1 MAQRTITSPGV
12 EIRESDLS
20 LTTPANVGTNI
31 YVTGFAQQ
39 GPCDEVLK
47 ITSKQELNQIFGTP
61 TTSAERYL
69 YYTINELLNSPGN
82 VYASRLPYGV
92 GTGDGFGAK
101 YSALAYPVTARD
113 VAGAS
118 PADLTIGGSLSGVYI
133 LGAPVHLELTKSQY
147 LSAIDGTGFDWSAA
161 GSVQRT
167 LTSNFSTTG
176 PITALGK
183 AGLVVLNKSQTTI
196 NNGFEGY
203 YVGAIDNSGINPGS
217 NFDTISSVR
226 SLNVALA
233 TNAPNS
239 QTTLVPD
246 STLTFPTTANFTT
259 GRGNS
264 LSEVMENLTDY
275 DIDNRQFDDYL
286 NIGVFKLRKSLWATA
301 ATKLDYVLS
310 DGIVGS
316 INSRRMQNN
325 PNGGVDQNIFLERV
339 DDSSRNVT
347 LLVNDYVS
355 GRLNGQTGLNAAGE
369 VSKKIRMYSN
379 NLENLAAQGDAG
391 SVYIPAA
398 GTTVTGISSI
408 RLIES
413 VHGHG
418 FHKNES
424 LYPLGAYTNAVVTDK
439 HIGNIPNKIDRALEG
454 IKNDEIY
461 DIDVVVE
468 GGLGTIWSTAC
479 AANTAYYDE
488 FSSTSAI
495 TLAVNGLRTS
505 GTPNAAGLSLRNDYS
520 TIFNKFEQFVMP
532 PYLGGSRGDCIFV
545 ADPIRQI
552 FVTGANTKIL
562 DNKDNNFQTSVYW
575 PIRHQFENE
584 NTSYAAVYGNW
595 AQVYDGYSGQQV
607 WVPFS
612 GFAGAAMAR
621 TDAVD
626 FPWYAP
632 AGFSRGL
639 VPFSND
645 LAVNPNQKQRDELY
659 KANINPVAAFPGQ
672 GQVIF
677 GQKTLNKKPSAFDR
691 INVRRLFL
699 ALERPVKK
707 ASRFFVFE
715 QNSEFTR
722 TRVVNTLTPVFERA
736 KNNEGLYDYL
746 IVCDERNN
754 TPTVIDANELVVDIY
769 IKPTRAAEYILVN
782 FYATRTDA
790 NFEELI

>member
-1 MAQRTITSPGV
+1 MARPIITSPGV

-31 YVTGFAQQ
+31 YITGFAQQ

-61 TTSAERYL
+61 TTSAERYF
-69 YYTINELLNSPGN
+69 YYTINELLNSPSN

-118 PADLTIGGSLSGVYI
+118 PADLSIGGSLSGAYF
-133 LGAPVHLELTKSQY
+133 LGAPTHIELSKTEY

-161 GSVQRT
+161 GSTAHT
-167 LTSNFSTTG
+167 LTGALAGKGAIGN
-176 PITALGK
+176 LGK
-183 AGLVVLNKSQTTI
+183 AGLIILNKSQTTI

-203 YVGAIDNSGINPGS
+203 YIGAIDNSSINPAS
-217 NFDTISSVR
+217 NFEGVRSVR
-226 SLNVALA
+226 SLNVALD
-233 TNAPNS
+233 TNAPLT
-239 QTTLVPD
+239 QTTIVPD
-246 STLTFPTTANFTT
+246 STLTFPITANYKT

-264 LSEVMENLTDY
+264 ISEVMENLTDY

-286 NIGVFKLRKSLWATA
+286 NIGVFKLRKSIWSTA

-316 INSRRMQNN
+316 VNSRRMQNN

-339 DDSSRNVT
+339 DENSRNVT
-347 LLVNDYVS
+347 LLVNDFVS

-369 VSKKIRMYSN
+369 VSKKIRMYSTD
-379 NLENLAAQGDAG
+379 LEALTAGYTAAEY
-391 SVYIPAA
+391 VPAA
-398 GTTVTGISSI
+398 GTTAGALTSLAVVGGGAGTGF
-408 RLIES
+408 R
-413 VHGHG
+413 
-418 FHKNES
+418 KNDS
-424 LYPLGAYTNAVVTDK
+424 LYPLGTYTNEVVTSK

-468 GGLGTIWSTAC
+468 GGLGTIWSIAS

-488 FSSTSAI
+488 FDSSSAI
-495 TLAVNGLRTS
+495 TAAVNGLRTS
-505 GTPNAAGLSLRNDYS
+505 NAIAGTGLALRNDYS
-520 TIFNKFEQFVMP
+520 TIFNKFEQFVKP
-532 PYLGGSRGDCIFV
+532 PYLGGSRGDCIFI

-552 FVTGANTKIL
+552 FITGANTKVL
-562 DNKDNNFQTSVYW
+562 DNKDNNFQTSIYW
-575 PIRHQFENE
+575 PIKHQFANE

-626 FPWYAP
+626 FPWFAP

-639 VPFSND
+639 LPFSND
-645 LAVNPNQKQRDELY
+645 IAVNPNQKQRDELY

-769 IKPTRAAEYILVN
+769 LKPTRTAEYILVN

>member
-61 TTSAERYL
+61 TTSAERYF

-113 VAGAS
+113 VAGAA
-118 PADLTIGGSLSGVYI
+118 PTDLTIGGSLSGVYF
-133 LGAPVHLELTKSQY
+133 LGAPTHIELSKTEY
-147 LSAIDGTGFDWSAA
+147 LSAIDGTGFDWSAV
-161 GSVQRT
+161 GSTAHT
-167 LTSNFSTTG
+167 LTG
-176 PITALGK
+176 ALAGK
-183 AGLVVLNKSQTTI
+183 GSIGNLGRAGLIVLNKSQTTI

-203 YVGAIDNSGINPGS
+203 YIGAIDNSSINPAS
-217 NFDTISSVR
+217 NFEGVRGVR
-226 SLNVALA
+226 SLNVALN
-233 TNAPNS
+233 TNAPLT
-239 QTTLVPD
+239 QTTIVPEA
-246 STLTFPTTANFTT
+246 TLTFPITANYKT

-264 LSEVMENLTDY
+264 ISEVMENLTDY

-286 NIGVFKLRKSLWATA
+286 NIGVFKLRKSLWANA

-316 INSRRMQNN
+316 VNSRRMQNN

-339 DDSSRNVT
+339 DDSSRNAT

-369 VSKKIRMYSN
+369 VSKKIRMYSTD
-379 NLENLAAQGDAG
+379 LEALTAG
-391 SVYIPAA
+391 YTAVEYVPAA
-398 GTTVTGISSI
+398 GTTAGALTSLAVVGGGAGTGF
-408 RLIES
+408 R
-413 VHGHG
+413 
-418 FHKNES
+418 KNDS
-424 LYPLGAYTNAVVTDK
+424 LYPLGAYSNEVVTDK

-461 DIDVVVE
+461 DVDVVVE

-488 FSSTSAI
+488 FASSSAI
-495 TLAVNGLRTS
+495 TVAVNGLRTS
-505 GTPNAAGLSLRNDYS
+505 SAIAGTALTLRNDYS
-520 TIFNKFEQFVMP
+520 TIFNKFEQFVKP

-562 DNKDNNFQTSVYW
+562 DNKDNNFQTSIYW
-575 PIRHQFENE
+575 PIRHQFANE

>member
-61 TTSAERYL
+61 TTSAERYF
-69 YYTINELLNSPGN
+69 YYTINELLNSPSN

-118 PADLTIGGSLSGVYI
+118 PADLSIGGSLSGAYF
-133 LGAPVHLELTKSQY
+133 LGAPTHIELSKTEY

-161 GSVQRT
+161 GSTAHT
-167 LTSNFSTTG
+167 LTGALAGKGAIGN
-176 PITALGK
+176 LGK
-183 AGLVVLNKSQTTI
+183 AGLIILNKSQTTI

-203 YVGAIDNSGINPGS
+203 YIGAIDNSSINPAS
-217 NFDTISSVR
+217 NFEGVRSVR
-226 SLNVALA
+226 SLNVALD
-233 TNAPNS
+233 TNAPLT
-239 QTTLVPD
+239 QTTIVPD
-246 STLTFPTTANFTT
+246 STLTFPITANYKT

-264 LSEVMENLTDY
+264 ISEVMENLTDY

-286 NIGVFKLRKSLWATA
+286 NIGVFKLRKSIWSTA

-316 INSRRMQNN
+316 VNSRRMQNN

-339 DDSSRNVT
+339 DENSRNVT
-347 LLVNDYVS
+347 LLVNDFVS

-369 VSKKIRMYSN
+369 VSKKIRMYSTD
-379 NLENLAAQGDAG
+379 LEALTAGYTAAEY
-391 SVYIPAA
+391 VPAA
-398 GTTVTGISSI
+398 GTTAGALTSLAVVGGGTGF
-408 RLIES
+408 R
-413 VHGHG
+413 
-418 FHKNES
+418 KNDS
-424 LYPLGAYTNAVVTDK
+424 LYPLGTYTNEVVTSK

-468 GGLGTIWSTAC
+468 GGLGTIWSIAS

-488 FSSTSAI
+488 FDSSSAI
-495 TLAVNGLRTS
+495 TAAVNGLRTS
-505 GTPNAAGLSLRNDYS
+505 NAIAGTGLALRNDYS
-520 TIFNKFEQFVMP
+520 TIFNKFEQFVKP
-532 PYLGGSRGDCIFV
+532 PYLGGSRGDCIFI

-552 FVTGANTKIL
+552 LVTGANTKVL
-562 DNKDNNFQTSVYW
+562 DNKDNNFQTSIYW
-575 PIRHQFENE
+575 PIRHQFANE

-595 AQVYDGYSGQQV
+595 AQVFDGYSGQQV

-639 VPFSND
+639 LPFSND

-754 TPTVIDANELVVDIY
+754 TPTVIDANELIVDIY

>member
-1 MAQRTITSPGV
+1 MARPIITSPGV

-31 YVTGFAQQ
+31 YITGFAQQ

-61 TTSAERYL
+61 TTSAERYF

-118 PADLTIGGSLSGVYI
+118 PADLSIGGSLSGAYF
-133 LGAPVHLELTKSQY
+133 LGAPTHIELSKTEY

-161 GSVQRT
+161 GSTAHT
-167 LTSNFSTTG
+167 LTGALAGKGAIGN
-176 PITALGK
+176 LGK
-183 AGLVVLNKSQTTI
+183 AGLIILNKSQTTI

-203 YVGAIDNSGINPGS
+203 YIGAIDNSSINPAS
-217 NFDTISSVR
+217 NFEGVRSVR
-226 SLNVALA
+226 SLNVALD
-233 TNAPNS
+233 TNAPLT
-239 QTTLVPD
+239 QTTIVPD
-246 STLTFPTTANFTT
+246 STLTFPITANYKT

-264 LSEVMENLTDY
+264 ISEVMENLTDY

-286 NIGVFKLRKSLWATA
+286 NIGVFKLRKSIWSTA

-316 INSRRMQNN
+316 VNSRRMQNN

-339 DDSSRNVT
+339 DENSRNVT
-347 LLVNDYVS
+347 LLVNDFVS

-369 VSKKIRMYSN
+369 VSKKIRMYSTD
-379 NLENLAAQGDAG
+379 LEALTAGYTAAEY
-391 SVYIPAA
+391 VPAA
-398 GTTVTGISSI
+398 GTTAGALTSLAVVGGGAGTGF
-408 RLIES
+408 R
-413 VHGHG
+413 
-418 FHKNES
+418 KNDS
-424 LYPLGAYTNAVVTDK
+424 LYPLGTYTNEVVTSK

-468 GGLGTIWSTAC
+468 GGLGTIWSIAS

-488 FSSTSAI
+488 FDSSSAI
-495 TLAVNGLRTS
+495 TAAVNGLRTS
-505 GTPNAAGLSLRNDYS
+505 GTITGTGLALRNDYS
-520 TIFNKFEQFVMP
+520 TIFNKFEQFVKP
-532 PYLGGSRGDCIFV
+532 PYLGGSRGDCIFI

-552 FVTGANTKIL
+552 FITGANTKVL
-562 DNKDNNFQTSVYW
+562 DNKDNNFQTSIYW
-575 PIRHQFENE
+575 PIKHQFANE

-626 FPWYAP
+626 FPWFAP

-639 VPFSND
+639 LPFSND
-645 LAVNPNQKQRDELY
+645 IAVNPNQKQRDELY

-769 IKPTRAAEYILVN
+769 LKPTRTAEYILVN

>member
-31 YVTGFAQQ
+31 YITGFAQQ

-61 TTSAERYL
+61 TTSAERYF

-118 PADLTIGGSLSGVYI
+118 PADLSIGGSLSGAYF
-133 LGAPVHLELTKSQY
+133 LGAPTHIELSKTEY

-161 GSVQRT
+161 GSTAHT
-167 LTSNFSTTG
+167 LTGALAGKGAIGN
-176 PITALGK
+176 LGK
-183 AGLVVLNKSQTTI
+183 AGLIILNKSQTTI

-203 YVGAIDNSGINPGS
+203 YIGAIDNSSINPAS
-217 NFDTISSVR
+217 NFEGVRSVR
-226 SLNVALA
+226 SLNVALD
-233 TNAPNS
+233 TNAPLT
-239 QTTLVPD
+239 QTTIVPD
-246 STLTFPTTANFTT
+246 STLTFPITANYKT

-264 LSEVMENLTDY
+264 ISEVMENLTDY

-286 NIGVFKLRKSLWATA
+286 NIGVFKLRKSIWSTA

-316 INSRRMQNN
+316 VNSRRMQNN

-339 DDSSRNVT
+339 DENSRNVT
-347 LLVNDYVS
+347 LLVNDFVS

-369 VSKKIRMYSN
+369 VSKKIRMYSTD
-379 NLENLAAQGDAG
+379 LEALTAGYTAAEY
-391 SVYIPAA
+391 VPAA
-398 GTTVTGISSI
+398 GTTAGALTSLAVVGGGAGTGF
-408 RLIES
+408 R
-413 VHGHG
+413 
-418 FHKNES
+418 KNDS
-424 LYPLGAYTNAVVTDK
+424 LYPLGTYTNEVVTSK

-468 GGLGTIWSTAC
+468 GGLGTIWSIAS

-488 FSSTSAI
+488 FDSSSAI
-495 TLAVNGLRTS
+495 TAAVNGLRTS
-505 GTPNAAGLSLRNDYS
+505 NAIAGTGLALRNDYS
-520 TIFNKFEQFVMP
+520 TIFNKFEQFVKP
-532 PYLGGSRGDCIFV
+532 PYLGGSRGDCIFI

-552 FVTGANTKIL
+552 FITGANTKVL
-562 DNKDNNFQTSVYW
+562 DNKDNNFQTSIYW
-575 PIRHQFENE
+575 PIKHQFANE

-626 FPWYAP
+626 FPWFAP

-639 VPFSND
+639 LPFSND
-645 LAVNPNQKQRDELY
+645 IAVNPNQKQRDELY

-769 IKPTRAAEYILVN
+769 LKPTRTAEYILVN

>member
-167 LTSNFSTTG
+167 LTSNFSNTG
-176 PITALGK
+176 PITALGT

-286 NIGVFKLRKSLWATA
+286 NIGVFKLRKSIWSTG

-316 INSRRMQNN
+316 VNSRRMQNN

-626 FPWYAP
+626 FPWFAP

-639 VPFSND
+639 LPFSND

-754 TPTVIDANELVVDIY
+754 TPTVIDANELIVDIY

>member
-1 MAQRTITSPGV
+1 MAQRTINSPGV

-31 YVTGFAQQ
+31 YITGFAQQ

-61 TTSAERYL
+61 TTSAERYF

-118 PADLTIGGSLSGVYI
+118 PADLSIGGSLSGAYF
-133 LGAPVHLELTKSQY
+133 LGAPTHIELSKTEY

-161 GSVQRT
+161 GSTAHT
-167 LTSNFSTTG
+167 LTGALAGKGAIGN
-176 PITALGK
+176 LGK
-183 AGLVVLNKSQTTI
+183 AGLIILNKSQTTI

-203 YVGAIDNSGINPGS
+203 YIGAIDNSSINPAS
-217 NFDTISSVR
+217 NFEGVRSVR
-226 SLNVALA
+226 SLNVALD
-233 TNAPNS
+233 TNAPLT
-239 QTTLVPD
+239 QTTIVPD
-246 STLTFPTTANFTT
+246 STLTFPITANYKT

-264 LSEVMENLTDY
+264 ISEVMENLTDY

-286 NIGVFKLRKSLWATA
+286 NIGVFKLRKSIWSTA

-316 INSRRMQNN
+316 VNSRRMQNN

-339 DDSSRNVT
+339 DENSRNVT
-347 LLVNDYVS
+347 LLVNDFVS

-369 VSKKIRMYSN
+369 VSKKIRMYSTD
-379 NLENLAAQGDAG
+379 LEALTAGYTAAEY
-391 SVYIPAA
+391 VPAA
-398 GTTVTGISSI
+398 GTTAGALTSLAVVGGGAGTGF
-408 RLIES
+408 R
-413 VHGHG
+413 
-418 FHKNES
+418 KNDS
-424 LYPLGAYTNAVVTDK
+424 LYPLGTYTNEVVTSK

-468 GGLGTIWSTAC
+468 GGLGTIWSIAS

-488 FSSTSAI
+488 FDSSSAI
-495 TLAVNGLRTS
+495 TAAVNGLRTS
-505 GTPNAAGLSLRNDYS
+505 NAIAGTGLALRNDYS
-520 TIFNKFEQFVMP
+520 TIFNKFEQFVKP
-532 PYLGGSRGDCIFV
+532 PYLGGSRGDCIFI

-552 FVTGANTKIL
+552 FITGANTKVL
-562 DNKDNNFQTSVYW
+562 DNKDNNFQTSIYW
-575 PIRHQFENE
+575 PIKHQFANE

-626 FPWYAP
+626 FPWFAP

-639 VPFSND
+639 LPFSND
-645 LAVNPNQKQRDELY
+645 IAVNPNQKQRDELY

-769 IKPTRAAEYILVN
+769 LKPTRTAEYILVN

>member
-39 GPCDEVLK
+39 GPCDEVLRV
-47 ITSKQELNQIFGTP
+47 TSKQELNQIFGTP
-61 TTSAERYL
+61 TTSAERYF

-118 PADLTIGGSLSGVYI
+118 PADLTIGGSLSGAYF
-133 LGAPVHLELTKSQY
+133 LGAPTHIELSKTEY

-161 GSVQRT
+161 GSTAHT
-167 LTSNFSTTG
+167 LTGALAGKGAIGN
-176 PITALGK
+176 LGK
-183 AGLVVLNKSQTTI
+183 AGLIILNKSQTTI

-203 YVGAIDNSGINPGS
+203 YIGAIDNSSINPAS
-217 NFDTISSVR
+217 NFEGVRSVR
-226 SLNVALA
+226 SLNVALD
-233 TNAPNS
+233 TNAPLT
-239 QTTLVPD
+239 QTTIVPD
-246 STLTFPTTANFTT
+246 STLTFPITANYKT

-264 LSEVMENLTDY
+264 ISEVMENLTNY

-286 NIGVFKLRKSLWATA
+286 NIGVFKLRKSIWSTA

-316 INSRRMQNN
+316 VNSRRMQNN

-339 DDSSRNVT
+339 DENSRNVT
-347 LLVNDYVS
+347 LLVNDFVS

-369 VSKKIRMYSN
+369 VSKKIRMYSTD
-379 NLENLAAQGDAG
+379 LEALTAGYTAAEY
-391 SVYIPAA
+391 VPAA
-398 GTTVTGISSI
+398 GTTAGALTSLAVVGGGAGTGF
-408 RLIES
+408 R
-413 VHGHG
+413 
-418 FHKNES
+418 KNDS
-424 LYPLGAYTNAVVTDK
+424 LYPLGTYTNEVVTSK

-468 GGLGTIWSTAC
+468 GGLGTIWSIAS

-488 FSSTSAI
+488 FDSSSAI
-495 TLAVNGLRTS
+495 TAAVNGLRTS
-505 GTPNAAGLSLRNDYS
+505 NAIAGTGLALRNDYS
-520 TIFNKFEQFVMP
+520 TIFNKFEQFVKP
-532 PYLGGSRGDCIFV
+532 PYLGGSRGDCIFI

-552 FVTGANTKIL
+552 LVTGANTKVL
-562 DNKDNNFQTSVYW
+562 DNKDNNFQTSIYW
-575 PIRHQFENE
+575 PIRHQFANE

-595 AQVYDGYSGQQV
+595 AQVFDGYSGQQV

-639 VPFSND
+639 LPFSND

-672 GQVIF
+672 VQVIF

-707 ASRFFVFE
+707 ASRFFVFD

-754 TPTVIDANELVVDIY
+754 TPSVIDANELVVDIY

>member
-1 MAQRTITSPGV
+1 MARPIITSPGV

-61 TTSAERYL
+61 TTSAERYF

-118 PADLTIGGSLSGVYI
+118 PADLSIGGSLSGAYF
-133 LGAPVHLELTKSQY
+133 LGAPTHIELSKTEY

-161 GSVQRT
+161 GSTAHT
-167 LTSNFSTTG
+167 LTGALAGKGAIGN
-176 PITALGK
+176 LGK
-183 AGLVVLNKSQTTI
+183 AGLIILNKSQTTI

-203 YVGAIDNSGINPGS
+203 YIGAIDNSSINPAS
-217 NFDTISSVR
+217 NFEGVRSVR
-226 SLNVALA
+226 SLNVALD
-233 TNAPNS
+233 TNAPLT
-239 QTTLVPD
+239 QTTIVPD
-246 STLTFPTTANFTT
+246 STLTFPITANYKT

-264 LSEVMENLTDY
+264 ISEVMENLTDY

-286 NIGVFKLRKSLWATA
+286 NIGVFKLRKSIWSTA

-316 INSRRMQNN
+316 VNSRRMQNN

-339 DDSSRNVT
+339 DENSRNVT
-347 LLVNDYVS
+347 LLVNDFVS

-369 VSKKIRMYSN
+369 VSKKIRMYSTD
-379 NLENLAAQGDAG
+379 LEALTAGYTAAEY
-391 SVYIPAA
+391 VPAA
-398 GTTVTGISSI
+398 GTTAGALTSLAVVGGGAGTGF
-408 RLIES
+408 R
-413 VHGHG
+413 
-418 FHKNES
+418 KNDS
-424 LYPLGAYTNAVVTDK
+424 LYPLGTYTNEVVTSK

-468 GGLGTIWSTAC
+468 GGLGTIWSIAS

-488 FSSTSAI
+488 FDSSSAI
-495 TLAVNGLRTS
+495 TAAVNGLRTS
-505 GTPNAAGLSLRNDYS
+505 NAIAGTGLALRNDYS
-520 TIFNKFEQFVMP
+520 TIFNKFEQFVKP
-532 PYLGGSRGDCIFV
+532 PYLGGSRGDCIFI

-552 FVTGANTKIL
+552 FITGANTKVL
-562 DNKDNNFQTSVYW
+562 DNKDNNFQTSIYW
-575 PIRHQFENE
+575 PIKHQFANE

-626 FPWYAP
+626 FPWFAP

-639 VPFSND
+639 LPFSND
-645 LAVNPNQKQRDELY
+645 IAVNPNQKQRDELY

-769 IKPTRAAEYILVN
+769 LKPTRTAEYILVN

>member
-61 TTSAERYL
+61 TTSAERYF
-69 YYTINELLNSPGN
+69 YYTINELLNSPSN

-118 PADLTIGGSLSGVYI
+118 PADLSIGGSLSGAYF
-133 LGAPVHLELTKSQY
+133 LGAPTHIELSKTEY

-161 GSVQRT
+161 GSTAHT
-167 LTSNFSTTG
+167 LTGALAGKGAIGN
-176 PITALGK
+176 LGK
-183 AGLVVLNKSQTTI
+183 AGLIILNKSQTTI

-203 YVGAIDNSGINPGS
+203 YIGAIDNSSINPAS
-217 NFDTISSVR
+217 NFEGVRSVR
-226 SLNVALA
+226 SLNVALD
-233 TNAPNS
+233 TNAPLT
-239 QTTLVPD
+239 QTTIVPD
-246 STLTFPTTANFTT
+246 STLTFPTTANYKT

-264 LSEVMENLTDY
+264 ISEVMENLTDY

-286 NIGVFKLRKSLWATA
+286 NIGVFKLRKSIWSTA

-316 INSRRMQNN
+316 VNSRRMQNN

-339 DDSSRNVT
+339 DENSRNVT
-347 LLVNDYVS
+347 LLVNDFVS

-369 VSKKIRMYSN
+369 VSKKIRMYSTD
-379 NLENLAAQGDAG
+379 LEALTAGYTAAEY
-391 SVYIPAA
+391 VPAA
-398 GTTVTGISSI
+398 GTTAGALTSLAVVGGGAGTGF
-408 RLIES
+408 R
-413 VHGHG
+413 
-418 FHKNES
+418 KNDS
-424 LYPLGAYTNAVVTDK
+424 LYPLGTYTNEVVTSK

-468 GGLGTIWSTAC
+468 GGLGTIWSIAS

-488 FSSTSAI
+488 FDSSSAI
-495 TLAVNGLRTS
+495 TAAVNGLRTS
-505 GTPNAAGLSLRNDYS
+505 NAIAGTGLALRNDYS
-520 TIFNKFEQFVMP
+520 TIFNKFEQFVKP
-532 PYLGGSRGDCIFV
+532 PYLGGSRGDCIFI

-552 FVTGANTKIL
+552 LVTGANTKVL
-562 DNKDNNFQTSVYW
+562 DNKDNNFQTSIYW
-575 PIRHQFENE
+575 PIRHQFANE

-595 AQVYDGYSGQQV
+595 AQVFDGYSGQQV

-639 VPFSND
+639 LPFSND

-754 TPTVIDANELVVDIY
+754 TPTVIDANELIVDIY

>member
-562 DNKDNNFQTSVYW
+562 DNKDNNFQTSIYW

-769 IKPTRAAEYILVN
+769 LKPTRTAEYILVN

>member
-769 IKPTRAAEYILVN
+769 LKPTRTAEYILVN

>member
-61 TTSAERYL
+61 TTSAERYF
-69 YYTINELLNSPGN
+69 YYTINELLNSPSN
-82 VYASRLPYGV
+82 VYAARLPYGV

-167 LTSNFSTTG
+167 LTSNFSNTG
-176 PITALGK
+176 PITALGT

-286 NIGVFKLRKSLWATA
+286 NIGVFKLRKSIWSTG

-316 INSRRMQNN
+316 VNSRRMQNN

-639 VPFSND
+639 LPFSND

-754 TPTVIDANELVVDIY
+754 TPSVIDANELVVDIY

>member
-31 YVTGFAQQ
+31 YITGFAQQ
-39 GPCDEVLK
+39 GPIDEVLK

-61 TTSAERYL
+61 TTSAERYF

-101 YSALAYPVTARD
+101 YSALAYPVTAAT
-113 VAGAS
+113 VAGTF
-118 PADLTIGGSLSGVYI
+118 PTDLSIGGSLSGTYF
-133 LGAPVHLELTKSQY
+133 LGAPTHIELSKTEY
-147 LSAIDGTGFDWSAA
+147 LSAIDGTGFDWSST
-161 GSVQRT
+161 GSTAHT
-167 LTSNFSTTG
+167 LTGDLGGKGSNG
-176 PITALGK
+176 NLGK
-183 AGLVVLNKSQTTI
+183 AGLIVLNKSQTTI

-203 YVGAIDNSGINPGS
+203 YIGAIDNSSINPAS
-217 NFDTISSVR
+217 NFEGIRGVR

-233 TNAPNS
+233 TNAPLT
-239 QTTLVPD
+239 QTTVVPD
-246 STLTFPTTANFTT
+246 STLTFPTTANYKT

-264 LSEVMENLTDY
+264 ISEVMENLTDY
-275 DIDNRQFDDYL
+275 DIDNRTFDDYL

-301 ATKLDYVLS
+301 ATKLDYVLA

-316 INSRRMQNN
+316 VNSRRMQNN
-325 PNGGVDQNIFLERV
+325 PKGGVDQNIFLERV
-339 DDSSRNVT
+339 DENSRNVT

-355 GRLNGQTGLNAAGE
+355 GRLNGQTGLNDAGE
-369 VSKKIRMYSN
+369 VSKKIRMYSTD
-379 NLENLAAQGDAG
+379 LEALTAG
-391 SVYIPAA
+391 YTSAEYIPAA
-398 GTTVTGISSI
+398 GTTAGALTSLAVIGSAGGTGF
-408 RLIES
+408 R
-413 VHGHG
+413 
-418 FHKNES
+418 KNDS
-424 LYPLGAYTNAVVTDK
+424 LYPLGTYTNAVVTDK

-461 DIDVVVE
+461 DVDVVVE
-468 GGLGTIWSTAC
+468 GGLGTIWSIAS

-488 FSSTSAI
+488 FDSSGKI
-495 TLAVNGLRTS
+495 TAAVNGLRTS
-505 GTPNAAGLSLRNDYS
+505 NAIAGTALALRNDYS
-520 TIFNKFEQFVMP
+520 TIFNKFEQFVKP
-532 PYLGGSRGDCIFV
+532 PYLGGSRGDCIFI

-552 FVTGANTKIL
+552 FITGANTKVL
-562 DNKDNNFQTSVYW
+562 DNKDNNFQTSIYW
-575 PIRHQFENE
+575 PIKHQFANE

-595 AQVYDGYSGQQV
+595 AQVYDGYSGQQI

-621 TDAVD
+621 TDATD
-626 FPWYAP
+626 FPWFAP

-639 VPFSND
+639 LPFSND
-645 LAVNPNQKQRDELY
+645 IAVNPNQKQRDELY

-769 IKPTRAAEYILVN
+769 LKPTRTAEYILVN

>member
-1 MAQRTITSPGV
+1 MARRTITSPGV

-31 YVTGFAQQ
+31 YITGFAQQ

-61 TTSAERYL
+61 TTSAERYF

-118 PADLTIGGSLSGVYI
+118 PADLSIGGSLSGAYF
-133 LGAPVHLELTKSQY
+133 LGAPTHIELSKTEY

-161 GSVQRT
+161 GSTAHT
-167 LTSNFSTTG
+167 LTGALAGKGAIGN
-176 PITALGK
+176 LGK
-183 AGLVVLNKSQTTI
+183 AGLIILNKSQTTI

-203 YVGAIDNSGINPGS
+203 YIGAIDNSSINPAS
-217 NFDTISSVR
+217 NFEGVRSVR
-226 SLNVALA
+226 SLNVALD
-233 TNAPNS
+233 TNAPLT
-239 QTTLVPD
+239 QTTIVPD
-246 STLTFPTTANFTT
+246 STLTFPITANYKT

-264 LSEVMENLTDY
+264 ISEVMENLTDY

-286 NIGVFKLRKSLWATA
+286 NIGVFKLRKSIWSTA

-316 INSRRMQNN
+316 VNSRRMQNN

-339 DDSSRNVT
+339 DENSRNVT
-347 LLVNDYVS
+347 LLVNDFVS

-369 VSKKIRMYSN
+369 VSKKIRMYSTD
-379 NLENLAAQGDAG
+379 LEALTAGYTAAEY
-391 SVYIPAA
+391 VPAA
-398 GTTVTGISSI
+398 GTTAGALTSLAVVGGGAGTGF
-408 RLIES
+408 R
-413 VHGHG
+413 
-418 FHKNES
+418 KNDS
-424 LYPLGAYTNAVVTDK
+424 LYPLGTYTNEVVTSK

-468 GGLGTIWSTAC
+468 GGLGTIWSIAS

-488 FSSTSAI
+488 FDSSSAI
-495 TLAVNGLRTS
+495 TAAVNGLRTS
-505 GTPNAAGLSLRNDYS
+505 NAIAGTGLALRNDYS
-520 TIFNKFEQFVMP
+520 TIFNKFEQFVKP
-532 PYLGGSRGDCIFV
+532 PYLGGSRGDCIFI

-552 FVTGANTKIL
+552 FITGANTKVL
-562 DNKDNNFQTSVYW
+562 DNKDNNFQTSIYW
-575 PIRHQFENE
+575 PIKHQFANE

-626 FPWYAP
+626 FPWFAP

-639 VPFSND
+639 LPFSND
-645 LAVNPNQKQRDELY
+645 IAVNPNQKQRDELY

-769 IKPTRAAEYILVN
+769 LKPTRTAEYILVN

>member
-1 MAQRTITSPGV
+1 MARPIITSPGV

-31 YVTGFAQQ
+31 YITGFAQQ

-61 TTSAERYL
+61 TTSAERYF

-118 PADLTIGGSLSGVYI
+118 PADLSIGGSLSGAYF
-133 LGAPVHLELTKSQY
+133 LGAPTHIELSKTEY

-161 GSVQRT
+161 GSTAHT
-167 LTSNFSTTG
+167 LTGALAGKGAIGN
-176 PITALGK
+176 LGK
-183 AGLVVLNKSQTTI
+183 AGLIILNKSQTTI

-203 YVGAIDNSGINPGS
+203 YIGAIDNSSINPAS
-217 NFDTISSVR
+217 NFEGVRSVR
-226 SLNVALA
+226 SLNVALD
-233 TNAPNS
+233 TNAPLT
-239 QTTLVPD
+239 QTTIVPD
-246 STLTFPTTANFTT
+246 STLTFPITANYKT

-264 LSEVMENLTDY
+264 ISEVMENLTDY

-286 NIGVFKLRKSLWATA
+286 NIGVFKLRKSIWSTA

-316 INSRRMQNN
+316 VNSRRMQNN

-339 DDSSRNVT
+339 DENSRNVT
-347 LLVNDYVS
+347 LLVNDFVS

-369 VSKKIRMYSN
+369 VSKKIRMYSTD
-379 NLENLAAQGDAG
+379 LEALTAGYTAAEY
-391 SVYIPAA
+391 VPAA
-398 GTTVTGISSI
+398 GTTAGALTSLAVVGGGAGTGF
-408 RLIES
+408 R
-413 VHGHG
+413 
-418 FHKNES
+418 KNDS
-424 LYPLGAYTNAVVTDK
+424 LYPLGTYTNEVVTSK

-468 GGLGTIWSTAC
+468 GGLGTIWSIAS

-488 FSSTSAI
+488 FDSSSAI
-495 TLAVNGLRTS
+495 TAAVNGLRTS
-505 GTPNAAGLSLRNDYS
+505 NAIAGTGLALRNDYS
-520 TIFNKFEQFVMP
+520 TIFNKFEQFVKP
-532 PYLGGSRGDCIFV
+532 PYLGGSRGDCIFI

-552 FVTGANTKIL
+552 FITGANTKVL
-562 DNKDNNFQTSVYW
+562 DNKDNNFQTSIYW
-575 PIRHQFENE
+575 PIKHQFANE

-626 FPWYAP
+626 FPWFAP

-639 VPFSND
+639 LPFSND
-645 LAVNPNQKQRDELY
+645 IAVNPNQKQRDELY

-769 IKPTRAAEYILVN
+769 LKPTRTAEYILVN

>member
-31 YVTGFAQQ
+31 YITGFAQQ
-39 GPCDEVLK
+39 GPIDEVLK

-61 TTSAERYL
+61 TTSAERYF

-101 YSALAYPVTARD
+101 YSALAYPVTAAT
-113 VAGAS
+113 VAGTF
-118 PADLTIGGSLSGVYI
+118 PTDLSIGGSLSGTYF
-133 LGAPVHLELTKSQY
+133 LGAPTHIELSKTEY
-147 LSAIDGTGFDWSAA
+147 LSAIDGTGFDWSST
-161 GSVQRT
+161 GSTAHT
-167 LTSNFSTTG
+167 LTGDLGGKGSIGN
-176 PITALGK
+176 LGK
-183 AGLVVLNKSQTTI
+183 AGLIVLNKSQTTI

-203 YVGAIDNSGINPGS
+203 YIGAIDNSSINPAS
-217 NFDTISSVR
+217 NFEGIRGVR

-233 TNAPNS
+233 TNAPLT
-239 QTTLVPD
+239 QTTVVPD
-246 STLTFPTTANFTT
+246 STLTFPTTANYKT

-264 LSEVMENLTDY
+264 ISEVMENLTDY
-275 DIDNRQFDDYL
+275 DIDNRTFDDYL

-301 ATKLDYVLS
+301 ATKLDYVLA

-316 INSRRMQNN
+316 VNSRRMQNN
-325 PNGGVDQNIFLERV
+325 PKGGVDQNIFLERV
-339 DDSSRNVT
+339 DENSRNVT

-355 GRLNGQTGLNAAGE
+355 GRLNGQTGLNDAGE
-369 VSKKIRMYSN
+369 VSKKIRMYSTD
-379 NLENLAAQGDAG
+379 LEALTAG
-391 SVYIPAA
+391 YTSAEYIPAA
-398 GTTVTGISSI
+398 GTTAGALTSLAVIGSAGGTGF
-408 RLIES
+408 R
-413 VHGHG
+413 
-418 FHKNES
+418 KNDS
-424 LYPLGAYTNAVVTDK
+424 LYPLGTYTNAVVTDK

-461 DIDVVVE
+461 DVDVVVE
-468 GGLGTIWSTAC
+468 GGLGTIWSIAS

-488 FSSTSAI
+488 FDSSSAI
-495 TLAVNGLRTS
+495 TAAVNGLRTS
-505 GTPNAAGLSLRNDYS
+505 NAIAGTALALRNDYS
-520 TIFNKFEQFVMP
+520 TIFNKFEQFVKP
-532 PYLGGSRGDCIFV
+532 PYLGGSRGDCIFI

-552 FVTGANTKIL
+552 FITGANTKVL
-562 DNKDNNFQTSVYW
+562 DNKDNNFQTSIYW
-575 PIRHQFENE
+575 PIKHQFANE

-595 AQVYDGYSGQQV
+595 AQVYDGYSGQQI

-621 TDAVD
+621 TDATD
-626 FPWYAP
+626 FPWFAP

-639 VPFSND
+639 LPFSND
-645 LAVNPNQKQRDELY
+645 IAVNPNQKQRDELY

-769 IKPTRAAEYILVN
+769 LKPTRTAEYILVN